1 MATDMFLK
9 IDGIKGES
17 MDDKCKDQIDVL
29 SFSWGAHQQSSM
41 GAGGGGGAGKASV
54 NDLSVTHMVDKASPN
69 LLLALMGGKHIKEAL
84 LTVRKAGETP
94 LDYLKITM
102 KDLIISSLQ
111 HGGSNGGDG
120 LTEVINLSFSE
131 FKVEYQPQGKDGKAS
146 GGAITAGWD
155 IKANKAA

>member
-41 GAGGGGGAGKASV
+41 GAGGGGGTGKASV
-54 NDLSVTHMVDKASPN
+54 NELSVTHMLDKASPV
-69 LLLALMGGKHIKEAL
+69 LLQHLMSGKHIKEAL

-94 LDYLKITM
+94 LDYLKITL
-102 KDLIISSLQ
+102 KDLIVSSLQ

-120 LTEVINLSFSE
+120 LTEAISLSFSE
-131 FKVEYQPQGKDGKAS
+131 FKMEYQPQGKDGKAS
-146 GGAITAGWD
+146 GGAITSAWD